1 VIKFSCKNC
10 GQRFKVPESHAGKKG
25 KCPKCKN
32 IVIIPKYKTTEPEV
46 PIARA
51 TDDKTKLEKSPLD
64 SAVFDVPPPEQI
76 SQTIEDKKYHEDIH
90 TMYEG
95 IAETTSY
102 ESEEEASERK
112 LPWIID
118 IFFYPMSMGGLTT
131 LVVIIILKLLTD
143 IAAVLLACCIFGGIL
158 GLIIRIVIFYS
169 YMYWYFSECIRDS
182 AAGGLRAPQTLAS
195 MSGLG
200 DMFWQWARLFAC
212 YAFFLGPVT
221 FYRGYTFFSGTEAN
235 NVVSWSLLTYG
246 VFFFPMGTL
255 AVVMFDTVNGL
266 NPILIIR
273 SIAGTFLQYCGLV
286 IPFYGLVVLFAILLY
301 MVVSILPRFGV
312 LSYMFLAYILFN
324 IFFLYVLLITAHL
337 LGRFYWRYKEKLNW
351 EV

>member
-1 VIKFSCKNC
+1 MIKCRCNKCGQKFSI
-10 GQRFKVPESHAGKKG
+10 PEIHAGKKG

-51 TDDKTKLEKSPLD
+51 TDDKTKPEKSPLD

-90 TMYEG
+90 TMYDG
-95 IAETTSY
+95 IAGTASY
-102 ESEEEASERK
+102 ESKEQTSERK
-112 LPWIID
+112 LPWLLD
-118 IFFYPMSMGGLTT
+118 IFLYPVSKAGLITIA
-131 LVVIIILKLLTD
+131 VIIALRLITD
-143 IAAVLLACCIFGGIL
+143 IAAVLLLCCIFGGIL
-158 GLIIRIVIFYS
+158 GLILRIVIVYS

-182 AAGGLRAPQTLAS
+182 AAGSLRAPETL
-195 MSGLG
+195 MPGLS
-200 DMFWQWARLFAC
+200 DMVWHWFRLFAC

-221 FYRGYTFFSGTEAN
+221 FYSGYTYFSSMQMN
-235 NVVSWSLLTYG
+235 SVIFWSMLTYG
-246 VFFFPMGTL
+246 VFFFPIGIL
-255 AVVMFDTVNGL
+255 AVVMFDSVNGL
-266 NPILIIR
+266 NPVLLIR
-273 SIAGTFLQYCGLV
+273 SIVSTFLQYCGLV
-286 IPFYGLVVLFAILLY
+286 ILFYGLGVLFGILLY

-324 IFFLYVLLITAHL
+324 IFFLYVLLIAAHL
-337 LGRFYWRYKEKLNW
+337 LGRFYWRYEEKLNW